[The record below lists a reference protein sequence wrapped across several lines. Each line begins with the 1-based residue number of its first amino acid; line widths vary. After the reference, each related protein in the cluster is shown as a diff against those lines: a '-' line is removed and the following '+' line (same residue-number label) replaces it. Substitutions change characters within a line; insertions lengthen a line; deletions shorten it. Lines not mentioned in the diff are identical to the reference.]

1 MRAVDVT
8 TPSVLLVRDAHL
20 MAEDYRLPGLP
31 RYVRVNTLKIGR
43 GAAEKALRQHSGHF
57 FCPDPKHP
65 ANRSYYR
72 DKEVPDLLVFK
83 PKGQSDIS
91 RIPMVA
97 SGELIVQQKAS
108 CFPALALAPPPGA
121 TVIDACAA
129 PGNKTSHVAAL
140 MGNRGKVFA
149 FEMSERRAA
158 LLREMMTVKGA
169 TIVTT
174 MHQSF
179 MDADPNDPQ
188 YADVTHI
195 MLDPS
200 CSSSGMSQT
209 PEDKPERLR
218 ELSDNQVE
226 LVLHAMKFPAVVAV
240 VYSTCSIYQI
250 ENEKAVRR
258 ILRSQSR
265 FRLVK
270 ALPWW
275 QRRGQVLDDDGG
287 ADDDDA
293 AGTGGDSGGDSGSDD
308 VQEIARCVVRSAYPD
323 DRTIG
328 FFLARFERADAT
340 ESHTS
345 AQGGTA
351 AGSASDLEFK
361 LNALARARAKE
372 QKEAAQ
378 RSKEAEQRKPA
389 GGGSEAEKAGGSSS
403 RPIPQWRL
411 ERDANKK
418 KGKRK
423 RE

>member
-1 MRAVDVT
+1 M
-8 TPSVLLVRDAHL
+8 
-20 MAEDYRLPGLP
+20 
-31 RYVRVNTLKIGR
+31 
-43 GAAEKALRQHSGHF
+43 
-57 FCPDPKHP
+57 
-65 ANRSYYR
+65 
-72 DKEVPDLLVFK
+72 
-83 PKGQSDIS
+83 
-91 RIPMVA
+91 
-97 SGELIVQQKAS
+97 
-108 CFPALALAPPPGA
+108 
-121 TVIDACAA
+121 
-129 PGNKTSHVAAL
+129 
-140 MGNRGKVFA
+140 
-149 FEMSERRAA
+149 
-158 LLREMMTVKGA
+158 
-169 TIVTT
+169 
-174 MHQSF
+174 
-179 MDADPNDPQ
+179 
-188 YADVTHI
+188 
-195 MLDPS
+195 
-200 CSSSGMSQT
+200 
-209 PEDKPERLR
+209 

-418 KGKRK
+418 KGSGSESRRTQSEIALISHRSTRALLCPGWSSIWLSASRTQPAMGCDVLSTRTVQLAVHSYSRMYGFHTRYCTAVDLGALHEGVGSAFGVCGKIKASLLTLCGKRSAFSSWLVRAQRDLDLDVRLHAVGHLCDPCGVPISDPWLTPHTASSASRRRSTALDRTSNAQSGPGCRSPRFRCFRSPPCARHVARTK
-423 RE
+423 TMSS